1 MIILL
6 APSKTLD
13 FEHSAPP
20 WAQGTAPLFQ
30 AEAKQV
36 MDVLA
41 AMDTHHIAQVMHVS
55 ETIARINHTRFLEWG
70 KATKPALWA
79 YRGDVYKG
87 MYADQLTRTD
97 SEWANEHLVIMS
109 GLYGI
114 VRPYD
119 TISPYRL
126 EMKAKVVVAGK
137 KDLYDFWGSKLVEY
151 VDSKSEGFI
160 CNLSSDEYAKPVTRF
175 SKSTI
180 ITPIFFD
187 HRPTGKVGAA
197 PIYNKMMRGV
207 MAHWMIKNQIND
219 PSRLREF
226 TGHGY
231 MYDAARSTQDSPA
244 FIRDKMVPL
253 QF

>member
-13 FEHSAPP
+13 FETSAPL
-20 WAQGTAPLFQ
+20 WVQDGAPLFQ
-30 AEAKQV
+30 AEAKQIAG
-36 MDVLA
+36 VLA
-41 AMDTHHIAQVMHVS
+41 SMNMHELAKLMHVS
-55 ETIARINHTRFLEWG
+55 EAIARTNHARFLDWG
-70 KATKPALWA
+70 KVAKPALWA

-87 MYADQLTRTD
+87 MYADQLTQAD
-97 SEWANEHLVIMS
+97 GEWANEHLVIMS

-126 EMKAKVVVAGK
+126 EMKAKMTVAGK
-137 KDLYDFWGSKLVEY
+137 KNLYDFWGEKLVGY
-151 VDSKSEGFI
+151 VDGKSEGYI
-160 CNLSSDEYAKPVTRF
+160 CNLSSDEYARPVTRF
-175 SKSTI
+175 SKSKV

-219 PSRLREF
+219 PARLREF
-226 TGHGY
+226 TGHNY
-231 MYDAARSTQDSPA
+231 AYDAGRSTPNAPA
-244 FIRDKMVPL
+244 FIRDKMEPL